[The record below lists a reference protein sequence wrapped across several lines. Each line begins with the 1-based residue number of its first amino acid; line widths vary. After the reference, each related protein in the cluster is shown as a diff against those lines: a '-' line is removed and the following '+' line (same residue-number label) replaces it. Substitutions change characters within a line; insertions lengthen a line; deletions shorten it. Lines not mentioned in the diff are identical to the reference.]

1 MPRFDF
7 FNTPK
12 ILFGRGRVAEIGPLA
27 KSFGGRA
34 LLVYNGDQPGAGG
47 PLDRASDVL
56 RSASVEIQPFR
67 QCGEPQVKDVEQ
79 AVAAARDAGC
89 DVVIGL
95 GGGSAIDCA
104 KAVAGVLANGGS
116 PLDYMEVIGQGRP
129 IMKPATPWIAV
140 PTTAGTGAEVT
151 RNAVVGDPSKK
162 FKASLRSELLLPRV
176 ALVDPELGVGVPPA
190 VTAASGMDAL
200 CQLIESYTST
210 GAQPMTDALALRGIE
225 LAARA
230 LPRVYRDGTDLDARE
245 DMALAALLSGVTL
258 TNAGLGAVHGF
269 AAPLGANFPVPH
281 GVVCAALLPD
291 VMQANI
297 DTLTVRSPNHPAL
310 ERYATVGRLLSGWPD
325 LDRLA
330 AVEEG
335 IDAARRLTRD
345 LQCPTLGWYGV
356 TDADV
361 PAMVALAKRA
371 SSMRFNPVVL
381 PDDELE
387 EVLRCAL

>member
-1 MPRFDF
+1 
-7 FNTPK
+7 
-12 ILFGRGRVAEIGPLA
+12 
-27 KSFGGRA
+27 
-34 LLVYNGDQPGAGG
+34 LLRD
-47 PLDRASDVL
+47 
-56 RSASVEIQPFR
+56 ASVESTLFR
-67 QCGEPQVKDVEQ
+67 QRGEPQVADVEQ
-79 AVAAARDAGC
+79 AVAAAREAGC
-89 DVVIGL
+89 DVLVAL
-95 GGGSAIDCA
+95 GGGSAIDCG
-104 KAVAGVLANGGS
+104 KAVAGVVANGGT

-129 IMKPATPWIAV
+129 LTRPALPWVAV

-151 RNAVVGDPSKK
+151 RNAVVGEPSKK

-281 GVVCAALLPD
+281 GTICGLLLPN
-291 VMQANI
+291 VIRANRAAEI
-297 DTLTVRSPNHPAL
+297 RQLPYDAAIKSGAMALFGEKYGDEVRVLKFGDFSTELCGGTH
-310 ERYATVGRLLSGWPD
+310 VGRTGDIGFFKITSEGGIASGI
-325 LDRLA
+325 RRIEAVTGEGALA
-330 AVEEG
+330 AVK
-335 IDAARRLTRD
+335 A
-345 LQCPTLGWYGV
+345 
-356 TDADV
+356 TDATLKR
-361 PAMVALAKRA
+361 VATSLRHLALEFRGGSA
-371 SSMRFNPVVL
+371 QARCNRRNSSARWG
-381 PDDELE
+381 
-387 EVLRCAL
+387 RCARSSRQAAAVLISPRRP